1 MVSIKEFRQMSEND
15 RKKIKKEQLMQMLLD
30 DEIPQMADLTTAIKE
45 LTKLVENFR
54 KSQEEDSLAIIKMKT
69 EVELLKDENRT
80 LRRDLTSRIN
90 DLEQR
95 SRINNIQIVGL
106 RKPTLMETDASIS
119 INFLNETVKAEV
131 EMGEIEALHEVPSRR
146 KDGKR
151 VIIAHFKSR
160 AKRDKILSDSKL
172 ALREYNKN
180 LEADKR
186 VYINEHLSPGNKK
199 LFAMATKK
207 KYELGYQ
214 FVWSKNGVIFLKK

>member
-1 MVSIKEFRQMSEND
+1 MSEHD

-54 KSQEEDSLAIIKMKT
+54 KAQEEDSLVIVKMKT

-106 RKPTLMETDASIS
+106 RKPTLMETDAVIS
-119 INFLNETVKAEV
+119 VNFLNETVNAEV

-151 VIIAHFKSR
+151 IVIVHFKSR
-160 AKRDKILSDSKL
+160 AKRDKILADSKQ

-207 KYELGYQ
+207 NMNLVTNLYG
-214 FVWSKNGVIFLKK
+214 LKMGLSF